1 MIAPS
6 ERAPRGKCTDDVL
19 EHVQLSEPREK
30 NISCYGEVFC
40 PLSKKKSFDCTLRA
54 ILRCKEER
62 KWMEDMTLREV
73 CTALGVSR
81 RAVQGYENESLVTAT
96 GKNNRGYL
104 LYNSEAQER
113 IKKIKLYQDMGF
125 SRKQIKEIIDDS
137 GSVLRNALI
146 QQKEKL
152 NQEIEQKTYMI
163 HIIQEIL
170 DGLP

>member
-1 MIAPS
+1 
-6 ERAPRGKCTDDVL
+6 
-19 EHVQLSEPREK
+19 
-30 NISCYGEVFC
+30 
-40 PLSKKKSFDCTLRA
+40 
-54 ILRCKEER
+54 
-62 KWMEDMTLREV
+62 MEDMTLREV

-104 LYNSEAQER
+104 LYNSAAQAR

-125 SRKQIKEIIDDS
+125 SLKQIKEIIDDS
-137 GSVLRNALI
+137 GPVLRNALI

-152 NQEIEQKTYMI
+152 NQEIEQKTNMI

-170 DGLP
+170 DDLS

>member
-1 MIAPS
+1 M
-6 ERAPRGKCTDDVL
+6 RKCFSLFQRKNHLTARY
-19 EHVQLSEPREK
+19 VQFYAVS
-30 NISCYGEVFC
+30 
-40 PLSKKKSFDCTLRA
+40 
-54 ILRCKEER
+54 R

-104 LYNSEAQER
+104 LYNSAAQAR

-125 SRKQIKEIIDDS
+125 SLKQIKEIIDDS
-137 GSVLRNALI
+137 GPVLRNALI

-152 NQEIEQKTYMI
+152 NQEIEQKKHMI

-170 DGLP
+170 DDLS